1 MIEVVKV
8 RKEVCVKAKG
18 DRKRLREAVGKIKQ
32 VWGERERE
40 STHRERESERESTQR
55 ERERKGV

>member
-32 VWGERERE
+32 AWRERE